1 MLIAMHSC
9 IHAVQTH
16 SEGKTLV
23 IVRVPKHDEISIT
36 TALDA
41 GAAGIIIPH
50 TESAQD
56 VKDMIKAA
64 YYPPIGHR
72 SFSPWTFT
80 PGVSDASLYPGD
92 NFNIA
97 TSNRHICI
105 FPQIESVKGV
115 ENIEEIAA
123 CPGVDAMMFGPGDF
137 SIDAGLEVKLG
148 GVPDPVLVDAMTK
161 FGAAAAKN
169 DIPLLGPAQS
179 AEMVPMLLQAGYRAI
194 AVSFDVWGLTKM
206 MHGSLQ
212 EARAMAQALGKAE
225 ADGNGHVKGE
235 NEVEHEVSDRTKA

>member
-1 MLIAMHSC
+1 M
-9 IHAVQTH
+9 V
-16 SEGKTLV
+16 V
-23 IVRVPKHDEISIT
+23 VRVPKHDELSVS

-56 VKDMIKAA
+56 VKDMMKAA
-64 YYPPIGHR
+64 YYPPLGQR

-97 TSNRHICI
+97 TSNRHICMI
-105 FPQIESVKGV
+105 PQIESVKGV

-137 SIDAGLEVKLG
+137 SIDAQLELKLG

-161 FGAAAAKN
+161 FGMAAAKN
-169 DIPLLGPAQS
+169 NIPLLGPAQS
-179 AEMVPMLLQAGYRAI
+179 VEMVPMLLQSGYRAI
-194 AVSFDVWGLTKM
+194 AVAFDVWGITKL
-206 MHGSLQ
+206 MHGALQ
-212 EARAMAQALGKAE
+212 EGRQLAIALGDAKAN
-225 ADGNGHVKGE
+225 GNGEANGHAKE
-235 NEVEHEVSDRTKA
+235 SEIPDRTKA